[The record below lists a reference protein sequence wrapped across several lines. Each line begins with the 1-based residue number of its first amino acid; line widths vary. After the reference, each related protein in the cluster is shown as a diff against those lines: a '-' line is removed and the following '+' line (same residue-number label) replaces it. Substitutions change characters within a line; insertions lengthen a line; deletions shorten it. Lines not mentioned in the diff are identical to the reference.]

1 MPIDNEGTTSQLWT
15 TLVTRPRVRR
25 ARGIDTVAGGPKAY
39 TWMGRPAGNGD
50 AGLVT
55 KGVEG
60 GYNAEV
66 AAM

>member
-1 MPIDNEGTTSQLWT
+1 M
-15 TLVTRPRVRR
+15 RPRVRR